1 MYLIIINVCIDCSQV
16 NHRPCIMILSF
27 LNWCFCCFLIISGE
41 DGRSRAEQLLHIL
54 RKVDQYVSSS
64 LDYQRKR
71 GCLAAH
77 ELLLKFRMICISGYC
92 ALGCRG
98 TCTHREKTDRAL
110 HHTLSNLPCKCL
122 FFCIDFMFFCT
133 YLILFPWY
141 QLHLLYQTVKL
152 CAWEIVQWC
161 IFRDV

>member
-1 MYLIIINVCIDCSQV
+1 MQ
-16 NHRPCIMILSF
+16 
-27 LNWCFCCFLIISGE
+27 
-41 DGRSRAEQLLHIL
+41 IL

-77 ELLLKFRMICISGYC
+77 ELLFKFRMICISGYC

-98 TCTHREKTDRAL
+98 TCTHREKTDRAM

-122 FFCIDFMFFCT
+122 FFCIDFILGFL
-133 YLILFPWY
+133 YLPDTFSLIPAAFALPSRDALRLGDRTMMY
-141 QLHLLYQTVKL
+141 LPRCVDTNSEVRKVS
-152 CAWEIVQWC
+152 VQAS
-161 IFRDV
+161 FNTF